1 MFLFIFLSN
10 KLYKFIKKNKNNYSF
25 YNKMNWGLGIGDW
38 GLGIGDWG
46 LGPKIGRAHV

>member
-25 YNKMNWGLGIGDW
+25 YNKMNCYI
-38 GLGIGDWG
+38 IV
-46 LGPKIGRAHV
+46 KTK